1 LDKRT
6 ELIVDALRM
15 RLLQVRAEAK
25 SILPAAFGEFRDDV
39 AGMVEVLVHGKLEPT
54 VALPTEWLVSDDDCF
69 TCLKGLSVGETV
81 STRPAIPPG
90 DDLLSLLKSTR
101 KDPLAQF
108 QLLTSHYAFPLNFA
122 LSSEERVREYVLG
135 RVMTQHR
142 SSIEGAVV
150 VDNEDLCL
158 CLNLLA
164 VNALFTTDL
173 RYLDALNYFYEK
185 SPARTALQ
193 SDRSLLK
200 VSYLVLYAT
209 ALVANMERLRT

>member
-1 LDKRT
+1 
-6 ELIVDALRM
+6 
-15 RLLQVRAEAK
+15 
-25 SILPAAFGEFRDDV
+25 
-39 AGMVEVLVHGKLEPT
+39 
-54 VALPTEWLVSDDDCF
+54 
-69 TCLKGLSVGETV
+69 
-81 STRPAIPPG
+81 
-90 DDLLSLLKSTR
+90 
-101 KDPLAQF
+101 
-108 QLLTSHYAFPLNFA
+108 
-122 LSSEERVREYVLG
+122 
-135 RVMTQHR
+135 MTQHR
-142 SSIEGAVV
+142 SSVEGAVV

-185 SPARTALQ
+185 LPARTALQ